1 VALHPADEAG
11 PYPAEVRHRIRRDIQ
26 ADYARA
32 ALGLNDRGVSVVSL
46 QHDLRSW
53 GGDDG
58 AYVLDFVR
66 ALRIPSVV
74 TLHNV
79 LRNPT
84 ASQRQV
90 MKGLVEAA
98 SATVVMSRTAA
109 TSLREAY
116 GVAPARAEVVPH
128 GVPDLPLVAADAVK
142 PRLGLAGQTVI
153 LSFGLLDADKGYDRA
168 IAAMPAVIAANPS
181 VCYVILGAT
190 HPGRRSEE
198 SEAYRAS
205 LQAQAASLG
214 VAGNIKFVD
223 RFVGRVELATWLEAA
238 DLILTPCANLERT
251 VSGALAYAMAA
262 GRPIISTPFAY
273 ASEMLG
279 DGRGSLLAT
288 HSPAAL
294 AKAVNGLLADTEMRA
309 SMGRRAHQHS
319 RAMVWWKVGHQYR
332 RIFDR
337 VAQAAAGKPAAP
349 DRPLASIVA

>member
-1 VALHPADEAG
+1 
-11 PYPAEVRHRIRRDIQ
+11 
-26 ADYARA
+26 
-32 ALGLNDRGVSVVSL
+32 
-46 QHDLRSW
+46 LRSW

-74 TLHNV
+74 TLHSV

-90 MKGLVEAA
+90 VKGLVETA
-98 SATVVMSRTAA
+98 SATVVMSRAAA
-109 TSLREAY
+109 TTLHTAY
-116 GVAPARAEVVPH
+116 GVPSARAEVVPH
-128 GVPDLPLVAADAVK
+128 GVPDLPLVSPDAVK

-168 IAAMPAVIAANPS
+168 IAAMPAIIKANPS
-181 VCYVILGAT
+181 ACYVILGAT
-190 HPGRRSEE
+190 HPGHRSEE
-198 SEAYRAS
+198 SAAYRAA

-214 VAGNIKFVD
+214 LAGSVKFVD

-238 DLILTPCANLERT
+238 DLILTPCSNLERT

-262 GRPIISTPFAY
+262 GRPIVSTPFAY
-273 ASEMLG
+273 AAEMLG
-279 DGRGSLLAT
+279 DGRGSLVT
-288 HSPAAL
+288 PESPDAL
-294 AKAVNGLLADTEMRA
+294 AKAVIGLLADADLRA

-337 VAQAAAGKPAAP
+337 VAQAAAGRTAKP

>member
-11 PYPAEVRHRIRRDIQ
+11 PYPAEVRHRIRRDIP
-26 ADYARA
+26 ADYERV

-46 QHDLRSW
+46 QHDLVSW

-90 MKGLVEAA
+90 MKGLVEAT
-98 SATVVMSRTAA
+98 SAAVVMSRAA
-109 TSLREAY
+109 ASSLSEAY
-116 GVAPARAEVVPH
+116 GVASTRAEFVPH
-128 GVPDLPLVAADAVK
+128 GVPDLPLVSADAVK
-142 PRLGLAGQTVI
+142 QRLGLAGQTVI
-153 LSFGLLDADKGYDRA
+153 LSFGLLDAEKGYDRA
-168 IAAMPAVIAANPS
+168 IAAMPAVIKADPS

-190 HPGRRSEE
+190 HPGCRSEE

-238 DLILTPCANLERT
+238 DLVLAPCTNLERT

-262 GRPIISTPFAY
+262 GRPIVSTPFAY

-279 DGRGSLLAT
+279 DGRGSLVTAE
-288 HSPAAL
+288 SPAAL
-294 AKAVNGLLADTEMRA
+294 AEAVISLLTDAEMRA

-337 VAQAAAGKPAAP
+337 VAQAAAGRTAKPE
-349 DRPLASIVA
+349 RPLASVIA